1 MGAAMRRIS
10 RLIEPSDAIWLLLKQ
25 SGMPLISKV
34 FMSLAVVVLCLAG
47 AASALVQVTYATS
60 EENAA
65 AMSPQVLDTNDPSF
79 RDEDVQF
86 SWGGSWDSIDSHP
99 VQIHSMAAVSA
110 NAPTPPGLDEWP
122 AIGSVFVSPQLIE
135 EPWQAIITERYGEI
149 SGTIPS
155 EILSSPTE
163 MLVYTFPSSEMLDTN
178 RVYPAANFGG
188 PGMIVSEILYR
199 QPAWM
204 FHTVLLSF
212 CLIGGVGLLVVSS
225 HLDDRGYRRN
235 IRIGELLGI
244 SRTTQSRLAIA
255 RVLPSVSVGAT
266 IAFVLLLFPV
276 FLPISV
282 PITGWVISPT
292 VMRAGMGPILIGFLV
307 SIGVALGIAFA
318 DSLRQTSVKA
328 QRRTLFGYLP
338 PSIATAIFL
347 VVTVSIIP
355 IFQYFSGMNQQL
367 TGTIVLLI
375 QTALALVTL
384 PAAITAVTGILGRFV
399 AWIGRKRSDPSWLL
413 AGRQLQLRPAPSAK
427 AVASLML
434 TMLVVT
440 QVQLWVNTL
449 NKDERAL
456 DAYLSF
462 QGHALESKYP
472 MGEQFKEFESRLSNS
487 GLSWTGIE
495 RDSADRSKAILT
507 NRTGIEYII
516 GTTSVSLN
524 VSELDDTPLKGFLQY
539 NAFETLEIQDSAA
552 SPDSY
557 LLIVG
562 DGTSKFDENAAI
574 AIANQVSGPPIVLET
589 PGQSAV
595 VAAGVARSHSLWI
608 SLFGTV
614 GASLL
619 LISAVLGAANA
630 GLNSKH
636 ETGAL
641 ASIGAESRVAYQAGA
656 LEISIPTIVGLALS
670 IPFCYVV
677 GYPHIDPTF
686 GIEMP
691 WVFMLTTIAAVLLS
705 LVAIA
710 RYVGRQAMLSQ
721 QGWMPGRSDN
731 V

>member
-1 MGAAMRRIS
+1 
-10 RLIEPSDAIWLLLKQ
+10 
-25 SGMPLISKV
+25 
-34 FMSLAVVVLCLAG
+34 MSLAVAVLCLAG
-47 AASALVQVTYATS
+47 AGSALIQVSYATA
-60 EENAA
+60 EENAT
-65 AMSPQVLDTNDPSF
+65 AMAPRILDTNDSSF
-79 RDEDVQF
+79 REEDVQF
-86 SWGGSWDSIDSHP
+86 LWGGSWDSIGSTP
-99 VQIHSMAAVSA
+99 VQVHSMLAVSA
-110 NAPTPPGLDEWP
+110 DAPIPPGLDEWP
-122 AIGSVFVSPQLIE
+122 GVGSVFVSPQLAE
-135 EPWQAIITERYGEI
+135 EPWKTIITERYGNI
-149 SGTIPS
+149 SGILPS

-163 MLVYTFPSSEMLDTN
+163 MLVYTFPSSEMIDTN
-178 RVYPAANFGG
+178 RVYPAADFGG

-199 QPAWM
+199 QPLWM
-204 FHTVLLSF
+204 FQTVLLSF
-212 CLIGGVGLLVVSS
+212 CLLGTVSLLVISS

-244 SRTTQSRLAIA
+244 SRTTLGRLAIA
-255 RVLPSVSVGAT
+255 RVLPSVSIGVA
-266 IAFVLLLFPV
+266 IAFVLLL
-276 FLPISV
+276 LPFFIPLSV

-292 VMRAGMGPILIGFLV
+292 VMRGGVIPILIGFLI
-307 SIGVALGIAFA
+307 STGVAFGIAFA
-318 DSLRQTSVKA
+318 DSMRQASVKA
-328 QRRTLFGYLP
+328 RRRTLLGGLP
-338 PSIATAIFL
+338 PSLATVSFL
-347 VVTVSIIP
+347 AVTVSIIP

-472 MGEQFKEFESRLSNS
+472 MGEQFRQFESRLSDS

-495 RDSADRSKAILT
+495 RDSEDRSQAILT
-507 NRTGIEYII
+507 NRAGIENVID
-516 GTTSVSLN
+516 TTNASLN
-524 VSELDDTPLKGFLQY
+524 VSELGDTPLKGFLQY
-539 NAFETLEIQDSAA
+539 NAFETLEIQDSTTT
-552 SPDSY
+552 PDSY

-562 DGTSKFDENAAI
+562 DGTSKFDENAVI
-574 AIANQVSGPPIVLET
+574 AIANQVSAPPIVLET
-589 PGQSAV
+589 PGQDAA

-608 SLFGTV
+608 SLFGTI

-641 ASIGAESRVAYQAGA
+641 ASIGAKSTIAYRAGA

-677 GYPHIDPTF
+677 GYPHIDPAF

-691 WVFMLTTIAAVLLS
+691 WMFMLTTIAAVLLS